1 MQKRQT
7 CGRRT
12 ELVNKVI
19 SSTSHP
25 PSVAAATA
33 TATVEAIQQ
42 DIEINKIYN
51 EDCIVGMRRIKA
63 DSADIVICDPPY
75 NIGKDFRTTAI
86 SKK

>member
-1 MQKRQT
+1 
-7 CGRRT
+7 
-12 ELVNKVI
+12 VI

-25 PSVAAATA
+25 PRCCGSDGDGD
-33 TATVEAIQQ
+33 EAIQQ

-75 NIGKDFRTTAI
+75 NIGKDFGTTAI